1 MSKSRL
7 SLDGHR
13 LYCKPLNHS
22 FYQLSDTSSLSLPLF
37 SFPSPAPPSLPPLLL
52 SEPGVVSS
60 STDEGDA
67 GGDAL
72 HARQLETKTT
82 NSGGVPRSDT
92 CLPVHH
98 GKGVERRGEGRGGE
112 EL

>member
-1 MSKSRL
+1 M
-7 SLDGHR
+7 
-13 LYCKPLNHS
+13 
-22 FYQLSDTSSLSLPLF
+22 
-37 SFPSPAPPSLPPLLL
+37 
-52 SEPGVVSS
+52 VSS

-92 CLPVHH
+92 RLPVHH
-98 GKGVERRGEGRGGE
+98 GKGVERGGEGRE